1 MTCWDTFLSFR
12 FFNQRR
18 VAKKSEITANKKV
31 EEKTFQSFRL
41 FKKGARR
48 NKPPFKKKAGD
59 IYVASDEVFMA
70 NISYIPVSKKA
81 GRLIQ
86 DIQLTLT

>member
-1 MTCWDTFLSFR
+1 M
-12 FFNQRR
+12 
-18 VAKKSEITANKKV
+18 AKKSEITANKIV

-41 FKKGARR
+41 FKKGTRR

-59 IYVASDEVFMA
+59 IYVASDEVS
-70 NISYIPVSKKA
+70 NGKYIIYPSIQKA